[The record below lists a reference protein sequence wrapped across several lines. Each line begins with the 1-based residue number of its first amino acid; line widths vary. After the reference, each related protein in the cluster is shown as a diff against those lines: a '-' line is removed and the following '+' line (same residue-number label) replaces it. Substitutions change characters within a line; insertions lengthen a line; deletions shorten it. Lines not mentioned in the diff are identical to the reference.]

1 MKTIKAAYTWKVY
14 RKRHDTQ
21 FKWSSQIPGL
31 VLTRNVIKVCLQL
44 KFCFLTWI
52 WNFFQ
57 ESQIM
62 QSTPIPKSTRFL
74 TTLCTS
80 LKISNQLFFSTF
92 FYVDNNNILNTQN
105 RICMNRIKKIPF
117 VMERIKEI
125 ESRHYLLP
133 VMILWVRL
141 PSPLFWYLFKNSR

>member
-1 MKTIKAAYTWKVY
+1 MKFTNSWTGSNKECDKGMFAVKIPLFNVDMKLFPRIANNAKYTHTEEHKIF
-14 RKRHDTQ
+14 D
-21 FKWSSQIPGL
+21 
-31 VLTRNVIKVCLQL
+31 N
-44 KFCFLTWI
+44 
-52 WNFFQ
+52 
-57 ESQIM
+57 
-62 QSTPIPKSTRFL
+62 
-74 TTLCTS
+74 TLY
-80 LKISNQLFFSTF
+80 LIENQQPTFFSTF